1 MSSVNIK
8 RSVENIKTGTTVYTP
23 LVEVIVNS
31 IQAIESR
38 KNKNGE
44 VKIIVERSKQLK
56 IDDPLPA
63 VESFEVIDNG
73 IGFTDENRESFDTLY
88 SDYKIEAG
96 GKGFGRFICLKYFK
110 NLSVDSI
117 YNDGGTFKRRI
128 FTMGKSN
135 DIIVNEN
142 VSTLKTGDTG
152 SKVQLTSVR
161 NGKFAD
167 KTLPTIAK
175 NITEKI
181 LPYFITKNY
190 SCPKILITEKNNSD
204 PIVLNDYINNE
215 LSSSI
220 REIEVSENIF
230 PLRGNT
236 SDHEFTVRV
245 FKFFS
250 PGNQRSKI
258 CLVAHKREV
267 TSTSIHRYIPE
278 FFDEFYQKKSAG
290 NNNKGKNYIIKAY
303 VFGDYLD
310 SNVSLERSGFDF
322 KKENDLMKGISQNE
336 IEQTVAQIAKK
347 AVGDHILTRQEKKK
361 NRVRSYVEKQA
372 PWHRELVK
380 NFDLSD
386 MPYNVSDEEIESGLQ
401 KEKYR
406 QEIVI
411 KQEVEQLLSETS
423 AENIKQSITDI
434 VKRISRNNKNDLI
447 HYIVMRFN
455 VLEIFEKSF
464 ELGADKKYS
473 LEGDVHDIIFP
484 RNNDTETTTI
494 EDHNLW
500 IIDERLNFTHYI
512 SSDLPLNGRNTE
524 RPDLLVYGN
533 RIGFRG
539 KNEVGNPITIFEFK
553 RPQRDDFVN
562 PSSDEDP
569 VQQIVRYVNNIRE
582 GKYKTPKGRNILV
595 TDNTPFYGYVI
606 CDLTPKV
613 KKWLRTEKNF
623 TEMPDLL
630 GWFNWIGNIKLYIEV
645 LSWEKV
651 SRDASMRN
659 KIFFH
664 KLGI

>member
-117 YNDGGTFKRRI
+117 YNDGGTFKKRI

>member
-8 RSVENIKTGTTVYTP
+8 RAVENIKTGTTVYTP

-117 YNDGGTFKRRI
+117 YNDGGTFKKRI

>member
-290 NNNKGKNYIIKAY
+290 NNN
-303 VFGDYLD
+303 
-310 SNVSLERSGFDF
+310 
-322 KKENDLMKGISQNE
+322 
-336 IEQTVAQIAKK
+336 
-347 AVGDHILTRQEKKK
+347 
-361 NRVRSYVEKQA
+361 
-372 PWHRELVK
+372 
-380 NFDLSD
+380 
-386 MPYNVSDEEIESGLQ
+386 
-401 KEKYR
+401 
-406 QEIVI
+406 
-411 KQEVEQLLSETS
+411 
-423 AENIKQSITDI
+423 
-434 VKRISRNNKNDLI
+434 
-447 HYIVMRFN
+447 
-455 VLEIFEKSF
+455 
-464 ELGADKKYS
+464 
-473 LEGDVHDIIFP
+473 
-484 RNNDTETTTI
+484 
-494 EDHNLW
+494 
-500 IIDERLNFTHYI
+500 
-512 SSDLPLNGRNTE
+512 
-524 RPDLLVYGN
+524 
-533 RIGFRG
+533 
-539 KNEVGNPITIFEFK
+539 
-553 RPQRDDFVN
+553 
-562 PSSDEDP
+562 
-569 VQQIVRYVNNIRE
+569 
-582 GKYKTPKGRNILV
+582 
-595 TDNTPFYGYVI
+595 
-606 CDLTPKV
+606 
-613 KKWLRTEKNF
+613 
-623 TEMPDLL
+623 
-630 GWFNWIGNIKLYIEV
+630 
-645 LSWEKV
+645 
-651 SRDASMRN
+651 
-659 KIFFH
+659 
-664 KLGI
+664 

>member
-1 MSSVNIK
+1 M
-8 RSVENIKTGTTVYTP
+8 
-23 LVEVIVNS
+23 NS
-31 IQAIESR
+31 T
-38 KNKNGE
+38 K
-44 VKIIVERSKQLK
+44 
-56 IDDPLPA
+56 
-63 VESFEVIDNG
+63 
-73 IGFTDENRESFDTLY
+73 
-88 SDYKIEAG
+88 
-96 GKGFGRFICLKYFK
+96 K
-110 NLSVDSI
+110 NLPE
-117 YNDGGTFKRRI
+117 T
-128 FTMGKSN
+128 
-135 DIIVNEN
+135 II
-142 VSTLKTGDTG
+142 
-152 SKVQLTSVR
+152 
-161 NGKFAD
+161 
-167 KTLPTIAK
+167 
-175 NITEKI
+175 
-181 LPYFITKNY
+181 
-190 SCPKILITEKNNSD
+190 
-204 PIVLNDYINNE
+204 
-215 LSSSI
+215 
-220 REIEVSENIF
+220 
-230 PLRGNT
+230 
-236 SDHEFTVRV
+236 
-245 FKFFS
+245 
-250 PGNQRSKI
+250 
-258 CLVAHKREV
+258 
-267 TSTSIHRYIPE
+267 
-278 FFDEFYQKKSAG
+278 
-290 NNNKGKNYIIKAY
+290 KGKNYIIKAY

-361 NRVRSYVEKQA
+361 DRVRSYVEKQA

>member
-245 FKFFS
+245 FKFFL